1 MYILKTL
8 YGGKCAE
15 QLFYGFNILVKLGTV
30 PKKFK
35 ITTFGVFFEIC
46 VPT

>member
-15 QLFYGFNILVKLGTV
+15 QLSYGFNILKKLGSV
-30 PKKFK
+30 PTKFK
-35 ITTFGVFFEIC
+35 ISTFVGFFEIW
-46 VPT
+46 V